1 MEPHGRGGTPTEH
14 GRRAGSGGQRGQP
27 GPSSFACRRRRAPR
41 MAKTMV
47 KIPNAAARPINVI
60 RTIRITCCGSPSVD
74 GLVKW
79 GTPSIIG
86 SLLFQDTEAL
96 RLDAEGY
103 VERAVVDGRPS
114 DRVSLRVSEE
124 GAVSVYG
131 RGRFPVTLYKEQ
143 WMKLLDVADEIRAFI
158 SEHDAELKTKDPK

>member
-1 MEPHGRGGTPTEH
+1 MPDDPSRDPCEPASRI
-14 GRRAGSGGQRGQP
+14 RRPALSAGAVVLRLPATS
-27 GPSSFACRRRRAPR
+27 RRAPR

-79 GTPSIIG
+79 GTRSIIG

-103 VERAVVDGRPS
+103 VELAAVDGRPS
-114 DRVSLRVSEE
+114 DRVSLRVSEK
-124 GAVSVYG
+124 GAVSVWG
-131 RGRFPVTLYKEQ
+131 LGRFPVTLYKEQ

-158 SEHDAELKTKDPK
+158 SEHDAELKAKDPK